1 MVPPTQGGREDLCFP
16 TSPVELGA
24 QAGTAKL
31 LSPCTQG
38 PLAWGNISPLNP
50 ANGRLAAWAAG
61 GNGREFR
68 SPLEQGSAGRGR
80 VPSRLMSLGTQV
92 HGRPAAWAAGARE
105 SRARKGSVETA
116 VSETQVHGQL
126 AAWGAGGNGRNFR
139 SPLEQG
145 SPGRGRV
152 PSRLMS
158 PKPKSMAGWQ
168 HGLPAG
174 TAANSE
180 ALLSRGVQGEEGF
193 RRDSCLR
200 NPSPWPAGSTGC
212 RRGRLPPSWCGFRTR
227 YETQGV

>member
-1 MVPPTQGGREDLCFP
+1 MFPNLTSGARCAGRDGKAAEPVHAGPPGVGKHL
-16 TSPVELGA
+16 
-24 QAGTAKL
+24 TAE
-31 LSPCTQG
+31 PC
-38 PLAWGNISPLNP
+38 
-50 ANGRLAAWAAG
+50 NGRLAAWAAG

-158 PKPKSMAGWQ
+158 PKPKSMACWQ
-168 HGLPAG
+168 HRLPVG
-174 TAANSE
+174 TATTVVVRFSDALRNSRCVG
-180 ALLSRGVQGEEGF
+180 ADVHTHEGHTLAGP
-193 RRDSCLR
+193 RPRASQPARSLPSWRCLR
-200 NPSPWPAGSTGC
+200 IC
-212 RRGRLPPSWCGFRTR
+212 

>member
-1 MVPPTQGGREDLCFP
+1 MGCRRKGVQGEERFRRDCCLRNPSPWPAGSMGCRRERPQLPKPPGAREPRARKGSVETHVSETQ
-16 TSPVELGA
+16 VH
-24 QAGTAKL
+24 
-31 LSPCTQG
+31 
-38 PLAWGNISPLNP
+38 
-50 ANGRLAAWAAG
+50 GRLAAWAAG
-61 GNGREFR
+61 GNGEALLSKEVQGEERFR
-68 SPLEQGSAGRGR
+68 RDSCLRNPSPWPAGSIGCRWER
-80 VPSRLMSLGTQV
+80 
-92 HGRPAAWAAGARE
+92 
-105 SRARKGSVETA
+105 
-116 VSETQVHGQL
+116 
-126 AAWGAGGNGRNFR
+126 R

-145 SPGRGRV
+145 SPGRGKV